1 MYAVGIGSSQWMMKT
16 QSSWHLTLP
25 GVNIDLQGSPFISHW
40 PRKSPKGDEQT
51 LWGGPVEIMVEDFL
65 IQVHGEDQT
74 DDDCKLWR
82 VLDRSR
88 EAELKFNPK
97 KEKLWVSEISY
108 DGLVF
113 SADGLNQTL
122 KSKHSVSDKVCLKYL
137 GQSITST
144 SSLNKS

>member
-1 MYAVGIGSSQWMMKT
+1 MCCEFCLPWCMQWVLAAPSGWWKLKALDIKHSLGSISIYKAPLLY
-16 QSSWHLTLP
+16 LTGP
-25 GVNIDLQGSPFISHW
+25 GNHQREMNKPF
-40 PRKSPKGDEQT
+40 E
-51 LWGGPVEIMVEDFL
+51 GGPVEIMVEDFL
-65 IQVHGEDQT
+65 IHVHGEDQT

-88 EAELKFNPK
+88 EAELKFNPR

-122 KSKHSVSDKVCLKYL
+122 KSKHSVSDKVCLKY
-137 GQSITST
+137 
-144 SSLNKS
+144 

>member
-65 IQVHGEDQT
+65 IHVHGEDQT

-122 KSKHSVSDKVCLKYL
+122 KSKHSVSDKVCLKY
-137 GQSITST
+137 
-144 SSLNKS
+144 

>member
-1 MYAVGIGSSQWMMKT
+1 M
-16 QSSWHLTLP
+16 
-25 GVNIDLQGSPFISHW
+25 
-40 PRKSPKGDEQT
+40 
-51 LWGGPVEIMVEDFL
+51 EIMVEDFL
-65 IQVHGEDQT
+65 IHVHGEDQT

-113 SADGLNQTL
+113 SDDGLNQTL
-122 KSKHSVSDKVCLKYL
+122 KSKHSVSDKVCLKY
-137 GQSITST
+137 
-144 SSLNKS
+144 

>member
-1 MYAVGIGSSQWMMKT
+1 
-16 QSSWHLTLP
+16 
-25 GVNIDLQGSPFISHW
+25 
-40 PRKSPKGDEQT
+40 
-51 LWGGPVEIMVEDFL
+51 MVEDFL
-65 IQVHGEDQT
+65 IHVHGEDET

-97 KEKLWVSEISY
+97 KEKLWVSEINY

-122 KSKHSVSDKVCLKYL
+122 KSKHSVSDKVCLKY
-137 GQSITST
+137 
-144 SSLNKS
+144 